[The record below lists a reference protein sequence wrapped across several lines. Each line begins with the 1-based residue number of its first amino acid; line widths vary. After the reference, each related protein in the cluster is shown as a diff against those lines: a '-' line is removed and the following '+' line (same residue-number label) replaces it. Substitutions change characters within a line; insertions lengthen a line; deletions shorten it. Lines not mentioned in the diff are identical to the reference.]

1 MITYSSK
8 LIEDQ
13 LKKIDN
19 NIYLYTNYC
28 DIMNDNSNLDATSYI
43 MKIFS
48 EVILNDVCKN
58 KQYSIEPA
66 LQMKKYHKDS
76 NTVLCIIN
84 NKTDIG
90 KKLLKVLDNDKVY
103 ITFIFIYDDKDN
115 SIKFERAALCLG
127 TVGNHML
134 FI

>member
-1 MITYSSK
+1 M
-8 LIEDQ
+8 
-13 LKKIDN
+13 
-19 NIYLYTNYC
+19 
-28 DIMNDNSNLDATSYI
+28 
-43 MKIFS
+43 
-48 EVILNDVCKN
+48 NDVCKN

-66 LQMKKYHKDS
+66 LQMKKYHKES

-115 SIKFERAALCLG
+115 SIKFERAALCLVLLVIICFLYKIG
-127 TVGNHML
+127 A
-134 FI
+134 

>member
-1 MITYSSK
+1 
-8 LIEDQ
+8 
-13 LKKIDN
+13 
-19 NIYLYTNYC
+19 
-28 DIMNDNSNLDATSYI
+28 
-43 MKIFS
+43 
-48 EVILNDVCKN
+48 
-58 KQYSIEPA
+58 
-66 LQMKKYHKDS
+66 MKKYHKDS

-134 FI
+134 FIKNKRHEDFILMPFIFYTQNKYG